1 MSRGFSKLSERDRQ
15 KLILNLCY
23 ALCTLRSPEEVAK
36 LITDL
41 FTPQEVDVVAKRLR
55 IAELLVNGSEYLAIK
70 EELKVGNST
79 IARVNTW
86 LNLAGDGFK
95 MVFSRKKKPREEE
108 SESDIYDPYSWRNIK
123 RRYTSSFWPQ
133 LLLEEIMKSS
143 DENEKKKISEI
154 IKRLDVKGKSHTL
167 VYGS

>member
-1 MSRGFSKLSERDRQ
+1 MVVKNMSRGFSKISSEYRQ

-23 ALCTLRSPEEVAK
+23 ALSTLKSPEEVAK

-41 FTPQEVDVVAKRLR
+41 FTPQEVDMVSKRLR
-55 IAELLVNGSEYLAIK
+55 IAEMLTQGMDYFSIK
-70 EELKVGNST
+70 EELKVGYST

-95 MVFSRKKKPREEE
+95 MVLLRKKKPQEIEDE
-108 SESDIYDPYSWRNIK
+108 MEKYDPYSWRNVK

-133 LLLEEIMKSS
+133 LLLEEIMKAS
-143 DENEKKKISEI
+143 DENEKKKIMGI
-154 IKRLDVKGKSHTL
+154 IDRLKIKPKE
-167 VYGS
+167 